1 MPLQQLV
8 AVTVLAAFGLTTS
21 GCLSHEYRVSRDELV
36 RLSQMPPEAR
46 SQRVKVVQKIGAR
59 RAPPVTPGISGGQRR
74 PCGRIAAAR
83 WVRLG
88 R

>member
-1 MPLQQLV
+1 M
-8 AVTVLAAFGLTTS
+8 VLAAFGLTTS

-36 RLSQMPPEAR
+36 RLSQLPPEGR
-46 SQRVKVVQKIGAR
+46 SQRVKVVQNR
-59 RAPPVTPGISGGQRR
+59 RAPGPAGHAGHPGRQRR
-74 PCGRIAAAR
+74 ARGRIAAAR